1 MKNIITTNMDSEER
15 TKFVRDLAR
24 ALAKKIANDNY
35 VAEIAH
41 EESSS

>member
-1 MKNIITTNMDSEER
+1 MKNIIITHRDSEER
-15 TKFVRDLAR
+15 RKFVRDLAR

-35 VAEIAH
+35 AAEIAA